1 MQRTINI
8 EVSLNGLQVQ
18 NNPLFCEGDKNTH
31 FLKINFM
38 NDLDLAGYTL
48 QIYYLPPYPCVI
60 PFVDLFSEVTKNPFV
75 VPIPNKVLE
84 RNGEVKVEFV
94 LSKEPELIT
103 INKTFNF
110 EVVRTLNG
118 TSVTAIPEGTLKE
131 TIAQQIEKVKKL
143 LAESQNKIDEYNNN
157 AVEKTNKFDENAQ
170 TKTNEFNSN
179 FEEKL
184 KAYNDNSDEKLKT
197 YNDNDTLKTKNYNDN
212 ASSKTTEFN
221 NNADKKLED
230 FNTKADEKAT
240 EAANTAALEANKLVV
255 TQQTKSVKAVEDTA
269 DTKIGEIS
277 EAGSGAIG
285 AVESAKETAV
295 SEGKKELDDY
305 VTNTSKVQLN
315 NYVDDTSKSELDTY
329 VEQTSKPSLDTY
341 VNETSKIQI
350 DNYVE
355 EKKGEL
361 KGEKGDRGEQGPQGD
376 VGPIGP
382 KGDKGDTGLQGP
394 QGIQGEKGDKP
405 LKGTDYY
412 TEDEKQ
418 QFTTEVNALVTAEG
432 TKQVNL
438 VGAKGTE
445 EAGKVAKEG
454 TTQVGAV
461 QNQGSLS
468 LDMLLK
474 VQKEI
479 ETLLKNQ
486 EMIGNALALNGKT
499 GTEYDKEIRN
509 VAGGEFDPDLLFLN
523 DTGTKTAGKLYYDRL
538 KSGVFKCIKQTTS
551 TVNSTE
557 FFVDVSSLQNANR
570 LDNLISY
577 VLYKTLNYDKPNEKI
592 LLCNFIELIN
602 NKKGIY
608 EIIISCGNGDLNN
621 ILKKYIF
628 LNPGYGT
635 RSIVEVYS
643 FMPGPYPKNIE
654 IDTKTTDVFISNSF
668 RAICKIFIRCES

>member
-1 MQRTINI
+1 MQRTIDI

-60 PFVDLFSEVTKNPFV
+60 PFVDLFSEVTNNPFI
-75 VPIPNKVLE
+75 VPIPNKILE
-84 RNGEVKVEFV
+84 RNGEVKVEFS
-94 LSKEPELIT
+94 LSKENNLIT
-103 INKTFNF
+103 INKIFNF
-110 EVVRTLNG
+110 EVVRTING
-118 TSVTAIPEGTLKE
+118 TSLTAYPEGTLKE
-131 TIAQQIEKVKKL
+131 TIAQQIEKIKKL

-157 AVEKTNKFDENAQ
+157 TVEKTNKFDENAQ

-179 FEEKL
+179 SE
-184 KAYNDNSDEKLKT
+184 EKLKT

-221 NNADKKLED
+221 NNASKKLED

-255 TQQTKSVKAVEDTA
+255 AQQTKSVKAVEDTA

-432 TKQVNL
+432 EKQIGL
-438 VGAKGTE
+438 VGNKGTE
-445 EAGKVAKEG
+445 EAGKVGSEG
-454 TTQVGAV
+454 SKQVLAV

-479 ETLLKNQ
+479 EAILKNQ
-486 EMIGNALALNGKT
+486 EAIGNALALNGKS
-499 GTEYDKEIRN
+499 GPQYDKEIQSI
-509 VAGGEFDPDLLFLN
+509 AGGNFDPDLMYLN
-523 DTGTKTAGKLYYDRL
+523 DAGTKTAGKLYYDKN
-538 KSGVFKCIKQTTS
+538 KSGVFKCIQTTTS
-551 TVNSTE
+551 TVNSTTN
-557 FFVDVSSLQNANR
+557 FVDVSSLENANK
-570 LDNLISY
+570 LENLSKIS
-577 VLYKTLNYDKPNEKI
+577 VDINVIDKLTSKNQLLSLKKGTYYIHNIISDEKI
-592 LLCNFIELIN
+592 FYNIPLHERRYCLLEV
-602 NKKGIY
+602 
-608 EIIISCGNGDLNN
+608 
-621 ILKKYIF
+621 LKPTID
-628 LNPGYGT
+628 
-635 RSIVEVYS
+635 S
-643 FMPGPYPKNIE
+643 FFRLLHSDCKNI
-654 IDTKTTDVFISNSF
+654 
-668 RAICKIFIRCES
+668 